1 MGTNYLQLPINAP
14 KKRVATNQRDGQM
27 AYEVNV
33 APGQNPHVNY
43 EPSTL
48 NGLKEAKQLGKEYQP
63 QYNDKLVRQAIDR
76 TNNFGQAGDTYRSF
90 EEWEKT
96 ELISNLV
103 DALKICQP
111 QIQEKMIE
119 HCTKADAN
127 YGRRLSEGLAEAK
140 NEMMNEENNHTGSYE
155 ADKATDKAQKQ
166 GHEAD
171 PY

>member
-1 MGTNYLQLPINAP
+1 
-14 KKRVATNQRDGQM
+14 
-27 AYEVNV
+27 
-33 APGQNPHVNY
+33 VNY

-48 NGLKEAKQLGKEYQP
+48 NGLKEAKQLGKEHHP
-63 QYNDKLVRQAIDR
+63 EYNDKLVRQAIDR

-90 EEWEKT
+90 EEWEKA

-111 QIQEKMIE
+111 HIQEKMIE
-119 HCTKADAN
+119 HFTIADAD

-140 NEMMNEENNHTGSYE
+140 KVMMNEEKNHTGSYE
-155 ADKATDKAQKQ
+155 ADKATDKAQKE